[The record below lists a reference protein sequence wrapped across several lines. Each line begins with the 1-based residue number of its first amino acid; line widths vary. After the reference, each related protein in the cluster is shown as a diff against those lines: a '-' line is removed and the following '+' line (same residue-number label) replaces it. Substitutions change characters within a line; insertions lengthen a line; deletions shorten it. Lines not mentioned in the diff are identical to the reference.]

1 MFGTSVTWGDVSFMM
16 TGAGLTLAIT
26 FWAMLG
32 GTLLGLIFGLIRA
45 QSPWYINYPMGA
57 VLDVLRS
64 VPLLIQFILFN
75 SFQSIAGLGMNPF
88 VVGCV
93 VLAAYTS
100 AFCTEIVRGG
110 IEAVPA
116 TTRKAARSLGMSYW
130 QDMRYIVLPLG
141 TRIMLPSWIGLTLG
155 VMKDTALVYAIGVIE
170 LLRSSQIVIT
180 RKPHE
185 ALVILAIAGLIY
197 FLVSFPVSRLGAHLE
212 RKWREND

>member
-1 MFGTSVTWGDVSFMM
+1 MLGTSVTFGDITFMM

-32 GTLLGLIFGLIRA
+32 GTLAGMVFGVIRA
-45 QSPWYINYPMGA
+45 QSPWYVNHGLGA

-75 SFQSIAGLGMNPF
+75 SFQSILGLGMNPF

-100 AFCTEIVRGG
+100 AYCTEIVRGG
-110 IEAVPA
+110 ILAVPV
-116 TTRKAARSLGMSYW
+116 TTRRAARSLGMNYW

-141 TRIMLPSWIGLTLG
+141 TRVMLPSWIGLTLG

-170 LLRSSQIVIT
+170 LLRSSQIIIT

-197 FLVSFPVSRLGAHLE
+197 FLVSFPVSRLGARLE
-212 RKWREND
+212 QKWREND

>member
-1 MFGTSVTWGDVSFMM
+1 MFGTSVSWGDITFMM

-26 FWAMLG
+26 FWAILG
-32 GTLLGLIFGLIRA
+32 GTVAGMVFGLIRSQA
-45 QSPWYINYPMGA
+45 PWYVNHPMGA

-75 SFQSIAGLGMNPF
+75 SFQSIAGWGMNPF

-110 IEAVPA
+110 ILSVPPI
-116 TTRKAARSLGMSYW
+116 TRRAARSLGMTYW
-130 QDMRYIVLPLG
+130 QDLREIVLPLG
-141 TRIMLPSWIGLTLG
+141 TRVMLPSWIGMTLG
-155 VMKDTALVYAIGVIE
+155 VMKDTALVYSIGVIE
-170 LLRSSQIVIT
+170 LLRSSQIIIT

-185 ALVILAIAGLIY
+185 ALFILAIAGLIY
-197 FLVSFPVSRLGAHLE
+197 FIVSFPVSRLGAHLE
-212 RKWREND
+212 KKWREND

>member
-1 MFGTSVTWGDVSFMM
+1 MLGTSVTWGDVTFMM

-32 GTLLGLIFGLIRA
+32 GTLMGMVFGLIRA
-45 QSPWYINYPMGA
+45 QSPWYVNHPLGA

-110 IEAVPA
+110 ILAVPA
-116 TTRKAARSLGMSYW
+116 TTRKAARSLGMTYW
-130 QDMRYIVLPLG
+130 QDMRYVVLPLG
-141 TRIMLPSWIGLTLG
+141 TRVMLPSWIGLTLG

-170 LLRSSQIVIT
+170 LLRSSQIIIT

-197 FLVSFPVSRLGAHLE
+197 FIVSFPVSRLGAHLE
-212 RKWREND
+212 KKWREND

>member
-1 MFGTSVTWGDVSFMM
+1 MLGTSVTWGDVTFMM

-32 GTLLGLIFGLIRA
+32 GTLMGMVFGLIRA
-45 QSPWYINYPMGA
+45 QSPWYVNHPLGA

-110 IEAVPA
+110 ILAVPT
-116 TTRKAARSLGMSYW
+116 TTRKAARSLGMTYW
-130 QDMRYIVLPLG
+130 QDMRYVVLPLG
-141 TRIMLPSWIGLTLG
+141 TRVMLPSWIGLTLG

-170 LLRSSQIVIT
+170 LLRSSQIIIT

-212 RKWREND
+212 KKWREND

>member
-1 MFGTSVTWGDVSFMM
+1 M

-32 GTLLGLIFGLIRA
+32 GTLVGMVFGLIRA
-45 QSPWYINYPMGA
+45 QSPWYVNYSMGA
-57 VLDVLRS
+57 LLDVLRS

-75 SFQSIAGLGMNPF
+75 SFQSIIGLGMNPF

-110 IEAVPA
+110 IEAVPT
-116 TTRKAARSLGMSYW
+116 TTRKAARSLGMNYW
-130 QDMRYIVLPLG
+130 QDMAYIVLPLG
-141 TRIMLPSWIGLTLG
+141 TRVMLPSWIGLTLG

-170 LLRSSQIVIT
+170 LLRSSQIIIT

-185 ALVILAIAGLIY
+185 ALLILSIAGLIY

-212 RKWREND
+212 KKWREND

>member
-1 MFGTSVTWGDVSFMM
+1 MLGTSVTWGDVTFMM

-32 GTLLGLIFGLIRA
+32 GTLMGMVFGLIRA
-45 QSPWYINYPMGA
+45 QSPWYVNHPLGA
-57 VLDVLRS
+57 VLDILRS

-110 IEAVPA
+110 ILAVPA
-116 TTRKAARSLGMSYW
+116 TTRKAARSLGMTYW
-130 QDMRYIVLPLG
+130 QDMRYVVLPLG
-141 TRIMLPSWIGLTLG
+141 TRVMLPSWIGLTLG

-170 LLRSSQIVIT
+170 LLRSSQIIIT

-197 FLVSFPVSRLGAHLE
+197 FIVSFPVSRLGAHLE
-212 RKWREND
+212 KKWREND

>member
-1 MFGTSVTWGDVSFMM
+1 MLGTSVTWGDVTFMM

-32 GTLLGLIFGLIRA
+32 GTLMGMVFGLIRA
-45 QSPWYINYPMGA
+45 QSPWYVNHPLGA
-57 VLDVLRS
+57 VLDILRS

-110 IEAVPA
+110 ILAVPA
-116 TTRKAARSLGMSYW
+116 TTRKAARSLGMTYW
-130 QDMRYIVLPLG
+130 QDMRYVVLPLG
-141 TRIMLPSWIGLTLG
+141 TRVMLPSWIGLTLG

-170 LLRSSQIVIT
+170 LLRSSQIIIT

-185 ALVILAIAGLIY
+185 ALIILAIAGLIY
-197 FLVSFPVSRLGAHLE
+197 FIVSFPVSRLGAHLE
-212 RKWREND
+212 KKWREND